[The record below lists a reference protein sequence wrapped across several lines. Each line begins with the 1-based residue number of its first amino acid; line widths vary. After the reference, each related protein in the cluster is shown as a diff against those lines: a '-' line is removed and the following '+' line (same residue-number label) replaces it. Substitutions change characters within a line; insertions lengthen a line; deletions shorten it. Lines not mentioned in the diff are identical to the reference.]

1 MANWQ
6 NRLTLTTLYTNNR
19 DHASIQASMT
29 AIADKLEAAPFFMG
43 FSTERFR
50 TIPAGDDVISP
61 ADYANK
67 LIDKMYDFADDHRIW
82 ID

>member
-6 NRLTLTTLYTNNR
+6 NRLTLKILYTNNR

-29 AIADKLEAAPFFMG
+29 EIADQLDAAPFFRG
-43 FSTERFR
+43 FSTTRFR

-61 ADYANK
+61 VDYANK
-67 LIDKMYDFADDHRIW
+67 LLDKMYDFADAHGIW